1 MRILGFNFS
10 KISVE
15 RLKGKQGEVS
25 INSNIDLENIEEIN
39 ENILKSQEKPIQI
52 DFIYL
57 VKYEPDL
64 AKIDLKGTI
73 ILSLDEQQA
82 KDVLK
87 DWKKKKL
94 SDEFRT
100 LVFNIILRKATIK
113 ALELEDEMNLPTHM
127 PMPVLGSD
135 NAEGKKEK

>member
-15 RLKGKQGEVS
+15 RLKGKQGELSV
-25 INSNIDLENIEEIN
+25 NSNIDIEDIEELKD
-39 ENILKSQEKPIQI
+39 NILKGEEKPIQI
-52 DFIYL
+52 DFIYT
-57 VKYEPDL
+57 VKYDPEI

-73 ILSLDEQQA
+73 ILSLEEQQA
-82 KDVLK
+82 KDTLR

-94 SDEFRT
+94 PDEFRNV
-100 LVFNIILRKATIK
+100 VFNIILRKATIK

-127 PMPVLGSD
+127 PMPVVS
-135 NAEGKKEK
+135 NENTEEKKEK

>member
-10 KISVE
+10 KLSVE
-15 RLKGKQGEVS
+15 RLKGKQGEIS
-25 INSNIDLENIEEIN
+25 INSNVDIDDITEIN
-39 ENILKSQEKPIQI
+39 EDILKGQEKPIQI

-57 VKYEPDL
+57 VKYEPEI

-94 SDEFRT
+94 SDEFRA

-113 ALELEDEMNLPTHM
+113 ALELEDEMNLPPHM
-127 PMPVLGSD
+127 PMPVIGND
-135 NAEGKKEK
+135 KAEEKKEK